1 MVMKKLILVAIIILG
16 TVAYVGADE
25 IRFDGNFW
33 NKSDKTVKEF
43 FISGILGGIIAGQDR
58 VTASAMEGVEKGQV
72 DMKCFAA
79 ISSLKNS
86 LEADM
91 GKIEVEQIVD
101 GIDAFYSDLK
111 NRSIKVKWAFLVVW
125 QQIKGTPE
133 EEIKKF
139 IESVRQNHD

>member
-1 MVMKKLILVAIIILG
+1 MKKLILVAIIIMG
-16 TVAYVGADE
+16 TVAYGAADE

-33 NKSDKTVKEF
+33 NKSDRIVKDF

-72 DMKCFAA
+72 DLKCFAA
-79 ISSLKNS
+79 VSSLKNS

-91 GKIEVEQIVD
+91 EKLEAGQIVD
-101 GIDAFYSDLK
+101 NMDEFFSDSK
-111 NRSIKVKWAFLVVW
+111 NRSIKVKWAYLVVM
-125 QQIKGTPE
+125 QQIKGTSE

-139 IESVRQNHD
+139 IESIRQKSN